1 MPLDTKD
8 KVAHLLRRAGFA
20 ARPEEI
26 EQGVAKG
33 LPALVDDLVN
43 FEKFPDNLGPLP
55 NAPAQNGIP
64 PNTSYLDLTTQQ
76 YFSVYGSLLN
86 DMQRLWLNAMIT
98 TTRPLQEKM
107 VLFWHGLFA
116 TSGADLD
123 LRHMYLQNEHFRGN
137 FDPNTGRLGRLAAT
151 HPFPVGNFRNILENL
166 SKDIA
171 MLFYL
176 DNFLN
181 VKLNADV
188 GSNENY
194 ARELLELF
202 SLGVNDP
209 ITGEPNYTEVDV
221 RQASRALTGWTV
233 LFERDDRL
241 IRQFFFNSSAHD
253 FGPYRVLNR
262 SFSGDGRQLFDIIV
276 NHRNPGQQQSA
287 CGRFL
292 GYRLFKFFGYDD
304 PEPEVINDL
313 ADTFDGVHG
322 GDRYNIRAMLRR
334 IFTPGNPTSE
344 AFYSD
349 KAFKAHIKSP
359 TEYIVSTFRL
369 LRPTGLANSQLVTQ
383 VVLGLRT
390 FSGMIQMGQYL
401 FFPPNVAGWK
411 EGLDWI
417 NTSFNLARCNFA
429 NTMATLV
436 QPAQGG
442 IDVHSLLQA
451 NGLLTNGQLAPAERV
466 VDFFTT
472 LLLQAPVSAQTRQ
485 TLINYMNAPGGSTD
499 MINMK
504 VRGLLH
510 LIMTMPEFQL
520 S

>member
-1 MPLDTKD
+1 MPLDTND

-20 ARPEEI
+20 ARPGEI
-26 EQGVAKG
+26 EQGVVKG

-43 FEKFPDNLGPLP
+43 FEKFADNLGPLP

-64 PNTSYLDLTTQQ
+64 PNTSYLDLNTQQ
-76 YFSVYGSLLN
+76 YFSVYGSLLS
-86 DMQRLWLNAMIT
+86 DMERLWLNAMMT

-123 LRHMYLQNEHFRGN
+123 LRHMYLQNENFRGN
-137 FDPNTGRLGRLAAT
+137 FNPDSGEVGRRIPAN
-151 HPFPVGNFRNILENL
+151 PFPLGNFRNILEQL

-181 VKLNADV
+181 VKLSSDV

-202 SLGVNDP
+202 SLGVTDP
-209 ITGEPNYTEVDV
+209 VTGEPNYTERDV

-233 LFERDDRL
+233 LFERNDFL
-241 IRQFFFNSSAHD
+241 IRRFFFNSDAHD
-253 FGPYRVLNR
+253 FGPYRVLNN
-262 SFSGDGRQLFDIIV
+262 SFGSDGRRLFDIIV
-276 NHRNPGQQQSA
+276 NHKNPGQQQSA

-292 GYRLFKFFGYDD
+292 GYRLFKFFGYDA
-304 PEPEVINDL
+304 PEPEIINDL
-313 ADTFDGVHG
+313 ADTFDGARG
-322 GDRYNIRAMLRR
+322 GEKYNIRSMLRR
-334 IFTPGNPTSE
+334 MFTPGNPTSE

-349 KAFKAHIKSP
+349 KAFKTHVKSP
-359 TEYIVSTFRL
+359 TEYVVSTFRL
-369 LRPTGLANSQLVTQ
+369 LRPEGLPNTALVTQ

-390 FSGMIQMGQYL
+390 FNGMIQMGQYL

-417 NTSFNLARCNFA
+417 NTSFNLSRFNFA
-429 NTMATLV
+429 NTIATLV

-442 IDVHSLLQA
+442 IDVTTLLQT

-466 VDFFTT
+466 VDFFTA
-472 LLLQAPVSAQTRQ
+472 LLLQTPVSVQTRQ
-485 TLINYMNAPGGSTD
+485 TLINYMNAPGGSSD
-499 MINMK
+499 LVNMK
-504 VRGLLH
+504 VRGLIH
-510 LIMTMPEFQL
+510 LIMTMPDFQL